1 MTCTRSIAD
10 IQSLIDGNGDGHGN
24 GHGDGTLG
32 PIRAAELREHLD
44 QCDACRALE
53 RDLRRIHDAAETLV
67 DPEPPDHVWLQIAGR
82 LRQEG
87 RVHDAPVPSA
97 SARHHYVWLAIAAAL
112 VLAVGASLIVLLPQ
126 FTQPSTR
133 SPSRTAQQG
142 NAAAADA
149 VQSGVEDL
157 RQAERLLQS
166 GIAKLKE
173 GLGSDDQALPA
184 DVAST
189 LDRNL
194 QILDQA
200 IADSSEAVQ
209 EEPQNVAAR
218 DSLFDALQ
226 RKISLLQNTLTLMNE
241 MRKGN
246 AAGVAQVVEGSKKS

>member
-1 MTCTRSIAD
+1 MAMTCSRSTGD
-10 IQSLIDGNGDGHGN
+10 IQELL
-24 GHGDGTLG
+24 DGTLG
-32 PIRAAELREHLD
+32 PIRAAELRQHLD
-44 QCDACRALE
+44 QCETCRALE
-53 RDLRRIHDAAETLV
+53 RDLRRIHDAAGTLG

-87 RVHDAPVPSA
+87 RVHDLPVPA
-97 SARHHYVWLAIAAAL
+97 AAARHQYVWLAIAAAL

-126 FTQPSTR
+126 FLQPSTG
-133 SPSRTAQQG
+133 SSSGMAQG
-142 NAAAADA
+142 NATGADA
-149 VQSGVEDL
+149 VQSGIEDL

-173 GLGSDDQALPA
+173 GLGSDEEALPA
-184 DVAST
+184 EVAST

-200 IADSSEAVQ
+200 IADSSAAVQ
-209 EEPQNVAAR
+209 KDPQNVAAR
-218 DSLFDALQ
+218 SSLFDALQ

-246 AAGVAQVVEGSKKS
+246 AAGVAQVVEGSNKS

>member
-1 MTCTRSIAD
+1 MTCTRSTDD
-10 IQSLIDGNGDGHGN
+10 IQALI
-24 GHGDGTLG
+24 DGTLG
-32 PIRAAELREHLD
+32 PIRAAELEQHLD
-44 QCDACRALE
+44 RCDACRALE
-53 RDLRRIHDAAETLV
+53 RDLRRIRDAADTLG

-87 RVHDAPVPSA
+87 RVHDQPAPVA
-97 SARHHYVWLAIAAAL
+97 AARHQYVWLGIAAAL
-112 VLAVGASLIVLLPQ
+112 VLAVGASLVLLLPQ
-126 FTQPSTR
+126 FTQPSIG
-133 SPSRTAQQG
+133 SPGRTAQQG
-142 NAAAADA
+142 NATGADA

-173 GLGSDDQALPA
+173 GLGSDEQALPT

-200 IADSSEAVQ
+200 IADSSDALQ
-209 EEPQNVAAR
+209 KEPQNVAAR
-218 DSLFDALQ
+218 SSLFDLLQ
-226 RKISLLQNTLTLMNE
+226 RKISLLQDTLTLMNA

-246 AAGVAQVVEGSKKS
+246 AAGVAQLVEGTNKS